1 MSSINNNLAA
11 STALMVLQSTNK
23 ELLGVQNRIST
34 GMKVSSAED
43 NAAYWSIAT
52 TMRSDSKALAT
63 VNDALSLG
71 ASTVDVAYT
80 AMNKAIDITGE
91 IKNKL
96 VASRTP
102 GVDRS
107 KIQTEIT
114 QLQSQLTSVASQAG
128 FNGQNWLS
136 VDSSASGYNANKDI
150 VASYNRSASGVISV
164 GTITISVTSL
174 TLFDA
179 SASATGIIDGSRD
192 STGAVSASGTFTLSS
207 FTISSLTDS
216 STDLATIDGYIKGA
230 DAAMKSM
237 TDAASTLGSVKQR
250 VSMQQDFMTALKAS
264 VDKGV
269 SSLVDADMNEEST
282 RLAALQVKQQLGVQS
297 LSIANS
303 SSQSILSLFRG

>member
-23 ELLGVQNRIST
+23 ELLGVQNRVST

-52 TMRSDSKALAT
+52 TMRSDSKALST

-114 QLQSQLTSVASQAG
+114 QLQSQLTSISSQAG

-150 VASYNRSASGVISV
+150 VASFNRSASGAVSV

-174 TLFDA
+174 ALFDA
-179 SASATGIIDGSRD
+179 SASATGILDGSRD

-207 FTISSLTDS
+207 FSISSLTDS
-216 STDLATIDGYIKGA
+216 TTDLATIDGYINGA
-230 DAAMKSM
+230 DSAMKSM
-237 TDAASTLGSVKQR
+237 TDAASTLGSIKQR

-264 VDKGV
+264 IDKGV